1 MATIKRVQGNRLELA
16 IPLQTETMTPSGKVV
31 ADYIVPEGAEVRVLL
46 VSAWKNLA
54 FVPTSVSGN
63 LVTVV
68 DNGTLPT
75 GKYAVEVRIKE
86 ADGTPLRSKYCNII
100 EVCDCN
106 DGVTTQYDDFIEGSV
121 QLDAQVFYF
130 AKGDKGDKGDAFT
143 WEDFTEEEILLLQK
157 PAQDKANEVTELQ
170 EQWTE
175 AEAQRSQ
182 AETLRQQAEQGRE
195 QAEGARQTTFLQNE
209 QQRQTTFETNEQAR
223 QEAERQRE
231 AAEDGRENAEEQ
243 RNTSERQR
251 QTNEQS
257 RNDAEALR
265 EQAENKRQQDTQTA
279 INNAEQATLE
289 AENVNARLSSDG
301 GVVILTITNRQGYQT
316 SKEVGFRIAK
326 TYPNVAAMNADLANV
341 EEGRFVM
348 IAGSTED
355 VDTGK
360 LYVRGA
366 SAFTF
371 ITDLSGA
378 QGIKGDTG
386 NGIAS
391 VTLNA
396 DYTLTIVFTDGTSTT
411 TTSIRGE
418 KGDPFTYD
426 DFTPEQITELQRPA
440 TEAADKMKK
449 EVQTLIVNTDAV
461 LGAKDIPQFDET
473 ESYAIGD
480 FVMKD
485 GKLYKFLAGHAPGA
499 WNPQEVR
506 QTNLVTEVDNMVK
519 SDYEEVIID
528 LKTETGDP
536 LPNVEVVVTVEGEQS
551 GRNLTTDAHGR
562 CTTNVQK
569 GLEYTVSCAN
579 VPNYLPVTDIVRR
592 ASLSTRYITVTY
604 AEDDTLTRE
613 AVKITVGYSDQT
625 LPKATW
631 VRISYGGENYQ
642 LALNDENVAETT
654 VRLGTVYTV
663 SFEDID
669 GYKTPSSQTYT
680 ASLHGTRNIN
690 VSYVAPVAGLK
701 WLMTNNTERELND
714 VSDLERI
721 NGDIFGLIVQTSD
734 LMAAGCSFV
743 IPLPFLLTQSATGTG
758 QWLSANV
765 TVPQLNYFD
774 SAAAALADFDGD
786 ANCAAIEQFI
796 TEKKAEGTN
805 YTSSMVSNCRGRVG
819 GAPSFDD
826 TKDYE
831 AGDYVVYRNHLHLF
845 QVNHAA
851 GPWVDGETEQM
862 TGFLMPDG
870 VVRKCFSPAFA
881 QIYAFRLLRNKV
893 NEFTTSVFGIG
904 SCNIASGTWWCST
917 QYSAN
922 YGVILFNGGFYNNGK
937 YYYCNLL
944 PILAY

>member
-31 ADYIVPEGAEVRVLL
+31 ADYNVPEGAEVKVLL
-46 VSAWKNLA
+46 VSADRWKALA

-130 AKGDKGDKGDAFT
+130 AKGDKGDKGDPFT
-143 WEDFTEEEILLLQK
+143 FADFTQEQIELLQK

-175 AEAQRSQ
+175 AEAKRSQ
-182 AETLRQQAEQGRE
+182 AETLRQQAEQRRE
-195 QAEGARQTTFLQNE
+195 QAEGARQTTFEQNEQTRRTTFLQNE
-209 QQRQTTFETNEQAR
+209 QQRQTTFDTNEQAR
-223 QEAERQRE
+223 QEAENQRE
-231 AAEDGRENAEEQ
+231 AAEGGRENAEEQ

-251 QTNEQS
+251 QTNEQA
-257 RNDAEALR
+257 RNDAEVLR
-265 EQAENKRQQDTQTA
+265 EQNESERQQNTQTT
-279 INNAEQATLE
+279 IQNAEQATLE

-396 DYTLTIVFTDGTSTT
+396 DYALTIVFTDGTSTT

-449 EVQTLIVNTDAV
+449 EVRTLIDNTDAV

-485 GKLYKFLAGHAPGA
+485 GKLYKFLTGHTPGA
-499 WNPQEVR
+499 WNTQEVQ
-506 QTNLVTEVDNMVK
+506 QTNLVTEIDNMVK
-519 SDYEEVIID
+519 SDYEEVIIN
-528 LKTETGDP
+528 LKTETDDP

-551 GRNLTTDAHGR
+551 GRNLTTDAQGR
-562 CTTNVQK
+562 CTTKLQK
-569 GLEYTVSCAN
+569 
-579 VPNYLPVTDIVRR
+579 
-592 ASLSTRYITVTY
+592 
-604 AEDDTLTRE
+604 
-613 AVKITVGYSDQT
+613 
-625 LPKATW
+625 
-631 VRISYGGENYQ
+631 
-642 LALNDENVAETT
+642 
-654 VRLGTVYTV
+654 
-663 SFEDID
+663 
-669 GYKTPSSQTYT
+669 
-680 ASLHGTRNIN
+680 
-690 VSYVAPVAGLK
+690 
-701 WLMTNNTERELND
+701 
-714 VSDLERI
+714 
-721 NGDIFGLIVQTSD
+721 
-734 LMAAGCSFV
+734 
-743 IPLPFLLTQSATGTG
+743 
-758 QWLSANV
+758 
-765 TVPQLNYFD
+765 
-774 SAAAALADFDGD
+774 
-786 ANCAAIEQFI
+786 
-796 TEKKAEGTN
+796 
-805 YTSSMVSNCRGRVG
+805 
-819 GAPSFDD
+819 
-826 TKDYE
+826 
-831 AGDYVVYRNHLHLF
+831 
-845 QVNHAA
+845 
-851 GPWVDGETEQM
+851 
-862 TGFLMPDG
+862 
-870 VVRKCFSPAFA
+870 
-881 QIYAFRLLRNKV
+881 
-893 NEFTTSVFGIG
+893 
-904 SCNIASGTWWCST
+904 
-917 QYSAN
+917 
-922 YGVILFNGGFYNNGK
+922 
-937 YYYCNLL
+937 
-944 PILAY
+944 

>member
-31 ADYIVPEGAEVRVLL
+31 ADYNVPEGAEVRVLL

-121 QLDAQVFYF
+121 QLDAQVFWF
-130 AKGDKGDKGDAFT
+130 AKGDKGDPFT
-143 WEDFTEEEILLLQK
+143 FADFTQEQIELLQQ

-209 QQRQTTFETNEQAR
+209 QQRQTTFDTNEQAR

-231 AAEDGRENAEEQ
+231 VAEGGRKNAEEQ
-243 RNTSERQR
+243 RNTSEEHR
-251 QTNEQS
+251 QTNEQA
-257 RNDAEALR
+257 RNDAEVLR
-265 EQAENKRQQDTQTA
+265 EQNESKRQQDTQTA
-279 INNAEQATLE
+279 INNAEQATSE

-440 TEAADKMKK
+440 TEAADKMKDD
-449 EVQTLIVNTDAV
+449 VQMLIENTDAV
-461 LGAKDIPQFDET
+461 LGADDIPQFDET
-473 ESYAIGD
+473 ERYAIGD

-485 GKLYKFLAGHAPGA
+485 GKLYKFLAGHEPGA
-499 WNPQEVR
+499 WNPQEVQ
-506 QTNLVTEVDNMVK
+506 QTNLVKEVDEMVK

-551 GRNLTTDAHGR
+551 GRNLTTDAQGR

-592 ASLSTRYITVTY
+592 ASLPTRYITVTY
-604 AEDDTLTRE
+604 VEDDTLTRE
-613 AVKITVGYSDQT
+613 TVKITVGYSDQT

-642 LALNDENVAETT
+642 LALNDENIAETT

-669 GYKTPSSQTYT
+669 GYKTPSPQTYT

-701 WLMTNNTERELND
+701 WLMANNTERELND
-714 VSDLERI
+714 VSDAERI

-765 TVPQLNYFD
+765 TVPQLNYFG
-774 SAAAALADFDGD
+774 SLQAALADFDGD
-786 ANCAAIEQFI
+786 ANCAGIEQFI
-796 TEKKAEGTN
+796 AEKKAEGTN

-831 AGDYVVYRNHLHLF
+831 AGDYVIYRNHLHLF
-845 QVNHAA
+845 QVAHAA

-881 QIYAFRLLRNKV
+881 QIYAFRLLRDKV

-904 SCNIASGTWWCST
+904 SCNIARGLWWSST
-917 QYSAN
+917 QCDASN
-922 YGVILFNGGFYNNGK
+922 GVSMRYGGFNYNTKYSNG
-937 YYYCNLL
+937 NLL
-944 PILAY
+944 PVLAY